1 MLTFYITLSVAV
13 SFTCS
18 LLEAAILSVTP
29 TYLNVLKR
37 KNPKLYHRISFLE
50 DDIEKPLASILT
62 LNTIAHTIGA
72 AGAGAEA
79 QKIWGN
85 EYLSLFSAVLTFVI
99 LFFSEIIP
107 KSIGARSW
115 KRLLPISTLLLKPMI
130 LLSYPI
136 VWISLKISK
145 VIKGDQKEVVNRD
158 EIPAMAELSLA
169 SGEIE
174 ESEYLRLKSLLEFN
188 EWTLKDLIT
197 PYSKVAGVRSEF
209 TIEEAYEA
217 IKKNTYSRLIVYG
230 VHDNDIKGYVMR
242 KDILQAL
249 VEKEANTTRKIKD
262 ITRKILIIPQTTSGQ
277 KLFDRLLERKA
288 HMGAVIDS
296 NGDFMGIITLEDL
309 IEALMGT
316 EIYDE
321 FDS

>member
-1 MLTFYITLSVAV
+1 MLAFYITLSLLV

-29 TYLNVLKR
+29 TYLNVLKG
-37 KNPKLYHRISFLE
+37 KNPKLYDKISFLE

-115 KRLLPISTLLLKPMI
+115 KRLLPVSTLLLKPMI
-130 LLSYPI
+130 AVSYPI

-145 VIKGDQKEVVNRD
+145 IIKGDQKDVVNRD

-174 ESEYLRLKSLLEFN
+174 QSEYLRLKSLLEFN

-197 PYSKVAGVRSEF
+197 PYSKVAGVKSEF
-209 TIEEAYEA
+209 TIEEAYES

-249 VEKEANTTRKIKD
+249 VEKEANTTKKIKD